1 MPNLIP
7 LPSNAFSGAAVKF
20 DMGPVDKML
29 LQNTFYKQQASQIA
43 LNKYFDKQATQLT
56 GAGMDQN
63 DGTDFL
69 AMKDQ
74 WQQHSLANRKA
85 IMNPSLDGGRAKM
98 DNDRMF
104 NETLQFAQKS
114 KEKVANSQKAYQ
126 VLSDPSKA
134 ALITDHARDMLH
146 HGTLP
151 LNDPEYVP
159 IDLSSVAFNPKPWG
173 TNDEAAL
180 SHEASGY
187 KGTSKD
193 GSPVQD
199 SKTGMQTVTTS
210 TNFSKDDLTGMYGA
224 GAQRYYSNPG
234 FKVMIDA
241 IPHNPMQFQDLN
253 NLFKTHY
260 GHDIQSGEDLSAA
273 YTLSKNPN
281 ARSVDKT
288 SPIPSYSPIAFDQK
302 KTIAATNS
310 ANTEGREKRIIDY
323 HNQNPAP
330 GSPGAT
336 PQQDSEGY
344 LQNIETRAKAN
355 PTTIQTTINGR
366 NVDGKPTDL
375 DPKIASVFAGTN
387 AKKIPPDLITIDKKT
402 GDYIG
407 TWYKKDENGVPIKS
421 PSGNTAISKSL
432 PPQPLSRE
440 SVKQGLN
447 EVFLP
452 KGQAGKDLPKPSST
466 PSKTRPPLDSFIKK

>member
-146 HGTLP
+146 HGTL
-151 LNDPEYVP
+151 
-159 IDLSSVAFNPKPWG
+159 
-173 TNDEAAL
+173 
-180 SHEASGY
+180 
-187 KGTSKD
+187 
-193 GSPVQD
+193 
-199 SKTGMQTVTTS
+199 
-210 TNFSKDDLTGMYGA
+210 
-224 GAQRYYSNPG
+224 R
-234 FKVMIDA
+234 
-241 IPHNPMQFQDLN
+241 
-253 NLFKTHY
+253 
-260 GHDIQSGEDLSAA
+260 
-273 YTLSKNPN
+273 
-281 ARSVDKT
+281 
-288 SPIPSYSPIAFDQK
+288 
-302 KTIAATNS
+302 
-310 ANTEGREKRIIDY
+310 
-323 HNQNPAP
+323 
-330 GSPGAT
+330 
-336 PQQDSEGY
+336 
-344 LQNIETRAKAN
+344 
-355 PTTIQTTINGR
+355 
-366 NVDGKPTDL
+366 
-375 DPKIASVFAGTN
+375 
-387 AKKIPPDLITIDKKT
+387 
-402 GDYIG
+402 
-407 TWYKKDENGVPIKS
+407 
-421 PSGNTAISKSL
+421 
-432 PPQPLSRE
+432 
-440 SVKQGLN
+440 
-447 EVFLP
+447 
-452 KGQAGKDLPKPSST
+452 
-466 PSKTRPPLDSFIKK
+466 